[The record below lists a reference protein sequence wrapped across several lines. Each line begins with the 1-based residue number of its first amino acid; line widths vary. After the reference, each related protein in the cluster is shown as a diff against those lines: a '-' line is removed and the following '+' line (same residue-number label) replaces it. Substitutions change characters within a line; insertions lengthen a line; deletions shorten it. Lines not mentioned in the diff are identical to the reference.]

1 MFFKI
6 RTIVPNSDLPISD
19 NFLSIN
25 LKKFYKKNQT
35 HKMSLV
41 NKFILSYLLFF

>member
-6 RTIVPNSDLPISD
+6 RTIVPNLNLLISEK
-19 NFLSIN
+19 FLSIN
-25 LKKFYKKNQT
+25 LENFYKKNQT

-41 NKFILSYLLFF
+41 NKFILSYLLYF